1 MKLDPTRHY
10 RMPLIMGPLFDKT
23 DCPSFLYPEADVL
36 AYQYLTDEGA
46 IEALLP
52 ESFWPGKEPIVTVFF
67 SEYNG
72 LEFMAGGGYRTAT
85 YQVGASYE
93 GEEDEIEG
101 DFILVMFENQTW
113 PILGGREDLGV
124 PKLHADISP
133 IRLLGD
139 GHVRVDASM
148 WGHHLFHLD
157 VFGLRSQSALVRTV
171 ASRRINARPWLGY
184 KYIPSLDG
192 PPDADYAT
200 LTQNDT
206 KLKKLWIGKTA
217 SVHIG
222 HAGAEDIGYARPLLD
237 ALDSLAVRK
246 PVQCLRFQGSSLLRY
261 DRSRRLR

>member
-1 MKLDPTRHY
+1 MKLDPTKHY

-23 DCPSFLYPEADVL
+23 NCPAYQYPEVDVL
-36 AYQYLTDEGA
+36 AYQYLTNPGA

-52 ESFWPGKEPIVTVFF
+52 ESHRPGKEPIVTIFF
-67 SEYNG
+67 SQYNG

-85 YQVGASYE
+85 FQVGASFE
-93 GEEDEIEG
+93 GKEDEIEG

-133 IRLLGD
+133 IKLLAD
-139 GHVRVDASM
+139 GHARVDASM
-148 WGHHLFHLD
+148 WGHLLFDLD
-157 VFGLRSQSALVRTV
+157 VLGLRPQPAIVRAV

-206 KLKKLWIGKTA
+206 KLKKLWLGKTA
-217 SVHIG
+217 NVHIG
-222 HAGAEDIGYARPLLD
+222 TAGAEDIGYARPLLD
-237 ALDSLAVRK
+237 VLSTLTVQK
-246 PVQCLRFQGSSLLRY
+246 PVQALRFQGSSLLRY
-261 DRSRRLR
+261 DHSRRLR